1 VTSRSTFIRSLAAGF
16 LAAALATLAQQ
27 PAKLHRIG
35 VLANEDN
42 PPWEGFRRGLRD
54 LGYVDGGNVTGL
66 TIVGADCQCPVRLRQ
81 SGDEVLQ

>member
-1 VTSRSTFIRSLAAGF
+1 VTSRSTFIRSLAAAL
-16 LAAALATLAQQ
+16 LAAPLATLALQ

-42 PPWEGFRRGLRD
+42 PPWEGFWRGLRD

-66 TIVGADCQCPVRLRQ
+66 TDVGADCQCPVRLWQ
-81 SGDEVLQ
+81 SGGEALQ